1 MDFLYNPIPTHNY
14 KQHMTEVEI
23 IDYQPVYQFSFER
36 LNKAWLEEYFTVEP
50 IDSYVLE
57 QPEEAI
63 LKPGGIIILARYD
76 DKIIGTVALKVIEPG
91 VYEMTK
97 MAVDKAYQGIG
108 AGKKLCA
115 AAIDRAKT
123 IKAKRLL
130 LYTTSVLETAISIYR
145 KQGFVEI
152 PLEPGVYKR
161 ANVKMEY
168 PL

>member
-1 MDFLYNPIPTHNY
+1 
-14 KQHMTEVEI
+14 MTEIEI
-23 IDYQPVYQFSFER
+23 IDYQAAYQSSFER

-63 LKPGGIIILARYD
+63 IKPGGIIMFARYEGE
-76 DKIIGTVALKVIEPG
+76 IIGTVALKVIEPG

-97 MAVDKAYQGIG
+97 MSVDKAYQGLG
-108 AGKKLCA
+108 AGKTLCA
-115 AAIDRAKT
+115 AAIARAKA
-123 IKAKRLL
+123 INAKRLL
-130 LYTTSVLETAISIYR
+130 LYTTNVLETAISIYR
-145 KQGFVEI
+145 KQGFVDI
-152 PLEPGVYKR
+152 PLEPGVYER

>member
-1 MDFLYNPIPTHNY
+1 
-14 KQHMTEVEI
+14 MTEIEI
-23 IDYQPVYQFSFER
+23 IEYRPAYQSSFER

-57 QPEEAI
+57 QPEKAI
-63 LKPGGIIILARYD
+63 LEPGGIIMMARYEGE
-76 DKIIGTVALKVIEPG
+76 IIGTVALKVIEPG

-97 MAVDKAYQGIG
+97 MSVDKACQGIG

-115 AAIDRAKT
+115 AAIEHAKT

-130 LYTTSVLETAISIYR
+130 LYTTSILETAISIYR
-145 KQGFVEI
+145 KMGFVEI

-168 PL
+168 PLD

>member
-1 MDFLYNPIPTHNY
+1 MNEI
-14 KQHMTEVEI
+14 EI
-23 IDYQPVYQFSFER
+23 IDYQPAYQSSFEL

-63 LKPGGIIILARYD
+63 LKPGGIILLARYE

-97 MAVDKAYQGIG
+97 MSVDKTYQGIG
-108 AGKKLCA
+108 AGKRLCA
-115 AAIDRAKT
+115 AAIERAKL

-168 PL
+168 PLQ

>member
-1 MDFLYNPIPTHNY
+1 MN
-14 KQHMTEVEI
+14 MTNIEI
-23 IDYQPVYQFSFER
+23 IEYQSTYQPSFER
-36 LNKAWLEEYFTVEP
+36 LNKAWLETYFTVEP
-50 IDSYVLE
+50 IDRYVLE

-63 LKPGGIIILARYD
+63 LKPGGVIMLARYGNE
-76 DKIIGTVALKVIEPG
+76 IIGTVALKVVEPG
-91 VYEMTK
+91 IYEMTK
-97 MAVDKAYQGIG
+97 MSVDEAYQGLG

-115 AAIDRAKT
+115 AAIAKAKE

-145 KQGFVEI
+145 KQGFVDI
-152 PLEPGVYKR
+152 PLEPGVYER

>member
-1 MDFLYNPIPTHNY
+1 MNEL
-14 KQHMTEVEI
+14 EI
-23 IDYQPVYQFSFER
+23 IAYEEAYQPDFER
-36 LNKAWLEEYFTVEP
+36 LNKAWLEEYFTIEP
-50 IDSYVLE
+50 IDRYVLE

-63 LKPGGIIILARYD
+63 IKPGGLILLARYEGQ
-76 DKIIGTVALKVIEPG
+76 IMGTVALKVIEPG

-97 MAVDKAYQGIG
+97 MCVDTKYKGLG

-115 AAIDRAKT
+115 AAIELAKS
-123 IKAKRLL
+123 INAKRLL
-130 LYTTSVLETAISIYR
+130 LYTTSVLETAIAIYR

-152 PLEPGVYKR
+152 PLEPGVYAR

>member
-1 MDFLYNPIPTHNY
+1 
-14 KQHMTEVEI
+14 MTNIEI
-23 IDYQPVYQFSFER
+23 IEYQSTYQPSFER
-36 LNKAWLEEYFTVEP
+36 LNKAWLETYFTVEP
-50 IDSYVLE
+50 IDRYVLE

-63 LKPGGIIILARYD
+63 LKPGGVIMLARYGNE
-76 DKIIGTVALKVIEPG
+76 IIGTVALKVVEPG
-91 VYEMTK
+91 IYEMTK
-97 MAVDKAYQGIG
+97 MSVDEAYQGLG

-115 AAIDRAKT
+115 AAIAKAKE

-145 KQGFVEI
+145 KQGFVDI
-152 PLEPGVYKR
+152 PLEPGVYER